1 MKRLKPE
8 EMKKLFA
15 TLIPLAAIFV
25 VSFTTHQRPIPI
37 GSELPLADRK
47 MKDIS
52 GKEVAFQ
59 DALGENGLL
68 VMFSC
73 NTCPYVI
80 KNQERTRS
88 IAEHAANQGIGV
100 VLVNS
105 NEAQRGDEDSFEAM
119 QQYAKA
125 QGYKWYYVVDENSV
139 AADAFSASRTPECF
153 LFNKD
158 KKLVYH
164 GAIDDNPSD
173 ASNVTREH
181 LKMAMDE
188 MKTGKEVS
196 TKESRSIGCGI
207 KRL

>member
-1 MKRLKPE
+1 MKRLKPD
-8 EMKKLFA
+8 EMKKLIA
-15 TLIPLAAIFV
+15 TIIPLAAIFV
-25 VSFTTHQRPIPI
+25 VSFTTPHRAIPI
-37 GSELPLADRK
+37 GGDMPLADRK

-52 GKEVAFQ
+52 GKEVALQ
-59 DALGENGLL
+59 DAIKENGLL

-80 KNQERTRS
+80 KNQDRTRA
-88 IAEHAANQGIGV
+88 IAQYAAEQGIGI

-105 NEAQRGDEDSFEAM
+105 NEAERGDADSYAAM
-119 QQYAKA
+119 QAYAQE

-139 AADAFSASRTPECF
+139 LADAFSANRTPECF

-173 ASNVTREH
+173 ASSVSREH
-181 LKMAMDE
+181 LKAAMDE
-188 MKTGKEVS
+188 MKAGKEVS
-196 TKESRSIGCGI
+196 TKESRSVGCSI

>member
-1 MKRLKPE
+1 MKRLKPD

-25 VSFTTHQRPIPI
+25 VSFTTHHRSIPI
-37 GSELPLADRK
+37 GGDLPLADRK

-52 GKEVAFQ
+52 GKEISFQ
-59 DALGENGLL
+59 EAIREHGLM

-80 KNQERTRS
+80 KNQERTRA
-88 IAEHAANQGIGV
+88 IAEYASSQGIGV

-119 QQYAKA
+119 QQYARE

-139 AADAFSASRTPECF
+139 AADAFSANRTPECF

-173 ASNVTREH
+173 ASGVTREH

-188 MKTGKEVS
+188 MKAGKEVG